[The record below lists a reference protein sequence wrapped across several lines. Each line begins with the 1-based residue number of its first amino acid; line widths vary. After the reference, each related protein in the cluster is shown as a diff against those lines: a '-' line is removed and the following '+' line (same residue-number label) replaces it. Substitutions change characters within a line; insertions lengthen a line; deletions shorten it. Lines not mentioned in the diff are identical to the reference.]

1 MEKTFMN
8 HDVSCRVV
16 IPILKY
22 VSSCGVN
29 VAHLISGLVEK
40 QYIEN
45 PKNWVSRDLVVELFQ
60 RCEKIFNDPFI
71 MYKIGMEGWN
81 HQKGAYSSFIRLLLS
96 PSLIVRFMPKLNSM
110 QAKFFKM
117 QIERVKKNLI
127 RFEVSY
133 TDNKLAH
140 RHGCLLNLGLSVSFP
155 KYVWKAKG
163 NIVEH
168 ECVCTREL
176 ESIDKLNV
184 KPKMVRNVNFGSNSC
199 VYLLKW
205 EKIKPNNKAEDFL
218 KSNQELIENT
228 LDELLKAESYASGKF
243 AKSNP
248 IYFGSKLSELK
259 FISPREMQIIK
270 LVSEGMK
277 NKEIA
282 QRLFI
287 SEETVKKHL
296 NNVYRK
302 MGVKSRF
309 ELIAKIY
316 NYKN

>member
-1 MEKTFMN
+1 MN

-16 IPILKY
+16 IPLLKY
-22 VSSCGVN
+22 VSSHGHN
-29 VAHLISGLVEK
+29 AAHLISGLVEK
-40 QYIEN
+40 HYIEN

-71 MYKIGMEGWN
+71 MYKIGMESWN
-81 HQKGAYSSFIRLLLS
+81 HQKGPYASFIRLLLS
-96 PSLIVRFMPKLNSM
+96 PSLIVRFLPKLISM
-110 QAKFFKM
+110 QAKHFKM
-117 QIERVKKNLI
+117 HAERVKKNQI
-127 RFEVSY
+127 RFQVSY
-133 TDNKLAH
+133 PDNKVIH
-140 RHGCLLNLGLSVSFP
+140 RHGCLLNLGLCVSFP
-155 KYVWKAKG
+155 KYVWKAKAD
-163 NIVEH
+163 IVEH
-168 ECVCTREL
+168 ECVCSREL
-176 ESIDKLNV
+176 ESIEKLNE
-184 KPKMVRNVNFGSNSC
+184 KPKMVRNVNFGSKSC

-218 KSNQELIENT
+218 KSNQEIIENT
-228 LDELLKAESYASGKF
+228 LDELLKAESYPSGKF
-243 AKSNP
+243 EKPNP
-248 IYFGSKLSELK
+248 IYFGSKLEQLK

-277 NKEIA
+277 NKEIS

-302 MGVKSRF
+302 MGVKSRV